1 MHLDFIKTPF
11 TNNPSMQKYSGDL
24 INKLP
29 RTKYIEEKTNQI
41 SLRESDLCGETEL
54 FQKLQ
59 LLDKIS
65 TLLDMQKFKTIKDL
79 STEIEEDIAVMHKG
93 RLEAISFCFPSGW
106 IPTEALGQDF
116 AFLHEPV
123 ADNDLLIKSSQKL
136 SKYMCNYTIQR
147 WVWNVTT
154 IEELSNH
161 PTTNRPELK
170 SFDDLYFR
178 LETQISAPVDEDT
191 SLFLVLVEVFP
202 LNEVWNI
209 SILKSINS
217 MSESVLEYKNLIEIK
232 KYLNSL
238 KFY

>member
-24 INKLP
+24 INKSP
-29 RTKYIEEKTNQI
+29 RSKYVAEKINQI
-41 SLRESDLCGETEL
+41 SLRESELCGETEL

-59 LLDKIS
+59 LLDKVS
-65 TLLDMQKFKTIKDL
+65 TLLEMEKFKTIKDL
-79 STEIEEDIAVMHKG
+79 STAIEEDIAVMHKG
-93 RLEAISFCFPSGW
+93 KLEAISFCFPSGW

-116 AFLHEPV
+116 AFLHKPV

-136 SKYMCNYTIQR
+136 SNYMCNHTIQR

-154 IEELSNH
+154 IEDLSNH
-161 PTTNRPELK
+161 PAINRPKLT

-178 LETQISAPVDEDT
+178 LETQISAPVDENT
-191 SLFLVLVEVFP
+191 SLFLVLVEVSP
-202 LNEVWNI
+202 LNDVWNS

-217 MSESVLEYKNLIEIK
+217 MSDSVLDYKNLIEIK

-238 KFY
+238 KF

>member
-29 RTKYIEEKTNQI
+29 RSKYIEEKINQI
-41 SLRESDLCGETEL
+41 SLRESELCGETEL

-59 LLDKIS
+59 LLDKVS
-65 TLLDMQKFKTIKDL
+65 TLLEMEKFKTIKDL

-136 SKYMCNYTIQR
+136 SKYMCNHTIQR

-154 IEELSNH
+154 IEDLSNH
-161 PTTNRPELK
+161 PTINRPELT

-178 LETQISAPVDEDT
+178 LETQISTPLDTNT
-191 SLFLVLVEVFP
+191 SLFLVLVEVYP
-202 LNEVWNI
+202 LSEVWE
-209 SILKSINS
+209 STILDSINS
-217 MSESVLEYKNLIEIK
+217 MSESILSYKTVSYTHLTLPTK
-232 KYLNSL
+232 A
-238 KFY
+238 

>member
-24 INKLP
+24 INNSP
-29 RTKYIEEKTNQI
+29 RLEYIDEKINQVSI
-41 SLRESDLCGETEL
+41 REPDLYGETKL
-54 FQKLQ
+54 FQKLGLIDKVSN
-59 LLDKIS
+59 LLEIE
-65 TLLDMQKFKTIKDL
+65 KFKTIKDL
-79 STEIEEDIAVMHKG
+79 SMEIEEDIAVMHNGK
-93 RLEAISFCFPSGW
+93 LEAISFCFPSGW

-116 AFLHEPV
+116 AYLHGPV

-136 SKYMCNYTIQR
+136 SDYMCNHTIQR

-154 IEELSNH
+154 IEDLSNH
-161 PTTNRPELK
+161 PKVNRPKLN

-178 LETQISAPVDEDT
+178 LETQISSPVDKET
-191 SLFLVLVEVFP
+191 SVFLVLVEVFP

-209 SILKSINS
+209 SILNSINS
-217 MSESVLEYKNLIEIK
+217 MSENVLKYKNLIEIK

-238 KFY
+238 KF

>member
-1 MHLDFIKTPF
+1 MLNH
-11 TNNPSMQKYSGDL
+11 
-24 INKLP
+24 
-29 RTKYIEEKTNQI
+29 
-41 SLRESDLCGETEL
+41 
-54 FQKLQ
+54 
-59 LLDKIS
+59 
-65 TLLDMQKFKTIKDL
+65 
-79 STEIEEDIAVMHKG
+79 
-93 RLEAISFCFPSGW
+93 
-106 IPTEALGQDF
+106 
-116 AFLHEPV
+116 
-123 ADNDLLIKSSQKL
+123 
-136 SKYMCNYTIQR
+136 TIQR

-154 IEELSNH
+154 IQDLSNY
-161 PTTNRPELK
+161 PTINRPEIT

-178 LETQISAPVDEDT
+178 LETQTSAPVDKET

>member
-29 RTKYIEEKTNQI
+29 RSKYIEEKINQI
-41 SLRESDLCGETEL
+41 SLRESELCGETDL
-54 FQKLQ
+54 FQNLQ
-59 LLDKIS
+59 LLDKAS
-65 TLLDMQKFKTIKDL
+65 TLLEMEKFNTLKDL

-116 AFLHEPV
+116 TFLHEPV

-136 SKYMCNYTIQR
+136 SKYMCNHTIQR

-154 IEELSNH
+154 IEDLSNH
-161 PTTNRPELK
+161 PTTNRPELTN
-170 SFDDLYFR
+170 FDDLYFR

-209 SILKSINS
+209 CLLYTSDAAD
-217 MSESVLEYKNLIEIK
+217 E
-232 KYLNSL
+232 
-238 KFY
+238 

>member
-29 RTKYIEEKTNQI
+29 RSKYIEEKINQI
-41 SLRESDLCGETEL
+41 SLRESELCGETEL
-54 FQKLQ
+54 FQNLQ
-59 LLDKIS
+59 LVDKVS
-65 TLLDMQKFKTIKDL
+65 TLLEMEKFNTLKDL

-93 RLEAISFCFPSGW
+93 KLEAISFCFPSGW

-136 SKYMCNYTIQR
+136 SKYMCSHTIQR

-154 IEELSNH
+154 IQDLSNH
-161 PTTNRPELK
+161 PTINRPEIT

-178 LETQISAPVDEDT
+178 LETQTSAPVDKET

-202 LNEVWNI
+202 LNEVWNS

-217 MSESVLEYKNLIEIK
+217 MTESVLEYKNLIEIK

-238 KFY
+238 KF

>member
-29 RTKYIEEKTNQI
+29 RSKYIEEKIKQI
-41 SLRESDLCGETEL
+41 SLRESELCGETEL

-59 LLDKIS
+59 LLDKVS
-65 TLLDMQKFKTIKDL
+65 TLLEMEKFKTIKDL
-79 STEIEEDIAVMHKG
+79 STKIEEDIAVLHKG

-106 IPTEALGQDF
+106 RPTEALGQDF

-136 SKYMCNYTIQR
+136 SKYMCNHTIQR

-154 IEELSNH
+154 IEDLSNH
-161 PTTNRPELK
+161 PAISRPELN

-202 LNEVWNI
+202 LDEVWD
-209 SILKSINS
+209 SCILKSINT
-217 MSESVLEYKNLIEIK
+217 MSESVLEYKNLI
-232 KYLNSL
+232 
-238 KFY
+238 

>member
-1 MHLDFIKTPF
+1 
-11 TNNPSMQKYSGDL
+11 MQKYSGDL

-29 RTKYIEEKTNQI
+29 SSKYIEEKINQL
-41 SLRESDLCGETEL
+41 SLRESELCGETEL

-59 LLDKIS
+59 LLDKVS
-65 TLLDMQKFKTIKDL
+65 TLLEMEKFETLKDL

-93 RLEAISFCFPSGW
+93 KLEAISFCFPSGW
-106 IPTEALGQDF
+106 IPTEVLGKDF

-123 ADNDLLIKSSQKL
+123 ADNDLLIKSSHKL
-136 SKYMCNYTIQR
+136 SKYMCNHTIQR

-154 IEELSNH
+154 IEDLSNH
-161 PTTNRPELK
+161 PTTNRPQLTN
-170 SFDDLYFR
+170 FDDLYFR
-178 LETQISAPVDEDT
+178 LETQISAPVDADT

-217 MSESVLEYKNLIEIK
+217 MSESIL
-232 KYLNSL
+232 
-238 KFY
+238 

>member
-29 RTKYIEEKTNQI
+29 RSKYIDEKINQI
-41 SLRESDLCGETEL
+41 SLRESELCGETEL
-54 FQKLQ
+54 FQKRQ
-59 LLDKIS
+59 LLDKVS
-65 TLLDMQKFKTIKDL
+65 NLLEMEKFKTIKDL
-79 STEIEEDIAVMHKG
+79 STEIEEDIAVMYKG
-93 RLEAISFCFPSGW
+93 KLEAISFCFPSGW
-106 IPTEALGQDF
+106 IPTKALGQDF

-136 SKYMCNYTIQR
+136 SKYMCNHTIQR

-154 IEELSNH
+154 IEDLSNH
-161 PTTNRPELK
+161 PTISRPELS
-170 SFDDLYFR
+170 SFDNLYFR

-202 LNEVWNI
+202 LNKVWNI

-217 MSESVLEYKNLIEIK
+217 MSESVLKYKNLIEIK
-232 KYLNSL
+232 KYLNGL
-238 KFY
+238 KF

>member
-1 MHLDFIKTPF
+1 
-11 TNNPSMQKYSGDL
+11 MQKYSGDL

-59 LLDKIS
+59 LLDKVS

-136 SKYMCNYTIQR
+136 SKYMCNHTIQR

>member
-1 MHLDFIKTPF
+1 
-11 TNNPSMQKYSGDL
+11 
-24 INKLP
+24 
-29 RTKYIEEKTNQI
+29 
-41 SLRESDLCGETEL
+41 
-54 FQKLQ
+54 
-59 LLDKIS
+59 
-65 TLLDMQKFKTIKDL
+65 
-79 STEIEEDIAVMHKG
+79 MHKG
-93 RLEAISFCFPSGW
+93 KLEAISFCFPSGW

-154 IEELSNH
+154 IKDLSNH
-161 PTTNRPELK
+161 PTISRPELS

-178 LETQISAPVDEDT
+178 LETQISSPVDEDT

-202 LNEVWNI
+202 LNEVWNS

-217 MSESVLEYKNLIEIK
+217 MTESVLEYKNLIEIK

-238 KFY
+238 KF

>member
-24 INKLP
+24 INNSP
-29 RTKYIEEKTNQI
+29 RPKYIEEKINQI

-59 LLDKIS
+59 LLDKVS

-93 RLEAISFCFPSGW
+93 KLEAISFCFPSGW

-217 MSESVLEYKNLIEIK
+217 MSKSVLEYKNLIEIK
-232 KYLNSL
+232 KYLNGL
-238 KFY
+238 KF

>member
-29 RTKYIEEKTNQI
+29 SSKYIKEKINQL
-41 SLRESDLCGETEL
+41 SLRESELYGETEL

-59 LLDKIS
+59 LLEKVS
-65 TLLDMQKFKTIKDL
+65 TLLEMKKFETLKDL

-93 RLEAISFCFPSGW
+93 KLEAISFCFPSGW
-106 IPTEALGQDF
+106 IPTKVLGQDF

-136 SKYMCNYTIQR
+136 SKYMCNHTIQR

-154 IEELSNH
+154 IESLSNH
-161 PTTNRPELK
+161 PSINRPELT

-202 LNEVWNI
+202 LNEVWNT

-232 KYLNSL
+232 KYLNGL
-238 KFY
+238 KF

>member
-29 RTKYIEEKTNQI
+29 RSKYIEEKINQI
-41 SLRESDLCGETEL
+41 SLRESELCGETEL

-59 LLDKIS
+59 LLDKVS
-65 TLLDMQKFKTIKDL
+65 TLLEMEKFNTLKDL

-93 RLEAISFCFPSGW
+93 KLEAISFCFPSGW

-136 SKYMCNYTIQR
+136 SKYMCNHTIQR

-154 IEELSNH
+154 IKDLSNH
-161 PTTNRPELK
+161 PTISRPELS

-178 LETQISAPVDEDT
+178 LETQISTPLDTNT
-191 SLFLVLVEVFP
+191 SLFLVLVEVYP
-202 LNEVWNI
+202 LSEVWE
-209 SILKSINS
+209 STILDSINS
-217 MSESVLEYKNLIEIK
+217 MSESILSYKKLTDIK

-238 KFY
+238 KF